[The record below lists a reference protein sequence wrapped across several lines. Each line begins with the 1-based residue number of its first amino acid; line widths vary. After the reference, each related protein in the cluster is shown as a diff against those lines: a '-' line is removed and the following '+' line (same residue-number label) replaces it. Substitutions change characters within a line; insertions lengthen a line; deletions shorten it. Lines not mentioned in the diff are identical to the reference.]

1 MNIENLDYRVKEAN
15 KEFYDTVADIYERA
29 DGRRTEVLDRWLSD
43 KLEKLSKATEGGIL
57 LDLGCGTGV
66 VLRNGSRYFKYTYG
80 IDISQGMLKRM
91 EGGSRICADCSF
103 IPFKDESIDVIVCF
117 SVLHHIYNHE
127 GVFKEIYRILKKEGL
142 LYIDHDIDRMFVRR
156 FYPFVKIYRYIFDSA
171 NRCIRLKKGLTKELY
186 DLSEIHSGGIDSDKI
201 LKKLEELGFVDI
213 EEQYHWF
220 GLNKFINL
228 MIGHRTFR
236 KGSAPLFSVSAKKSN
251 KT

>member
-29 DGRRTEVLDRWLSD
+29 DGRRTEVLDQWLSD

-117 SVLHHIYNHE
+117 SVLHHIYEHSN
-127 GVFKEIYRILKKEGL
+127 VFREIYRILKKGGL
-142 LYIDHDIDRMFVRR
+142 LYIDHDIDRTFVKR
-156 FYPFVKIYRYIFDSA
+156 FYPFLKIYRHIFNPA
-171 NRCIRLKKGLTKELY
+171 KKYMKLRSNLTKELY
-186 DLSEIHSGGIDSDKI
+186 VLSEIHSDGIDSVSI
-201 LKKLEELGFVDI
+201 LNNLKCLGFSKT
-213 EEQYHWF
+213 EMYYHWY
-220 GLNKFINL
+220 GLNNITNKIMTHWKFKR
-228 MIGHRTFR
+228 GF
-236 KGSAPLFSVSAKKSN
+236 APLARIVVKK
-251 KT
+251 